1 LTDLNQGS
9 KTKPCA
15 TIPSPNDVKQSQL
28 KNISEN
34 QTTEDSMPNS
44 LATNARKSSSSPT
57 VFAIAWLTEEAQ
69 RRKVLNKDPRDMLFS
84 AVELN
89 DEILVRICL
98 ILRRISPD
106 IKDTHGTPVLV
117 EAAKR
122 GNLGVVGLLLERG
135 ATVDDE
141 NAESFTALHGAAQ
154 NGHEAVVRVLAD
166 KGATINQQTKQG
178 VTALH
183 VAAYN
188 SHEAVVRVLAEKGA
202 TINQQTK
209 GGVTALHFAA
219 ENGHEAVVRVLAE
232 HHADIRLK
240 DNQGRTARSV
250 AKLMG
255 HTAIAEFL
263 NLDQQ
268 TKDILPLAVRAL
280 WSRIQA
286 QPDTYLLTNLEA
298 RIFNYHQ
305 ALFRGND
312 LARRTLARYWENTHG
327 SLDGG

>member
-1 LTDLNQGS
+1 
-9 KTKPCA
+9 
-15 TIPSPNDVKQSQL
+15 
-28 KNISEN
+28 
-34 QTTEDSMPNS
+34 MPNS

-232 HHADIRLK
+232 KGATINQQTKGGVTALHFAAENGHKAVVRVLVEHHADIRLK